1 MRPTF
6 GRAEDRDG
14 PRDECGVFGIY
25 APGHEVSRL
34 SYFALY
40 ALQHRGQE
48 SAGIAAA
55 DRGGQ
60 IITRR
65 ELGLVSQVFSEN
77 DLRTLRGE
85 LAIGHVRYST
95 TGSNAWENSQPVQRS
110 EGTHG
115 SHRELALAHNGNLI
129 NAVELHSELLERGV
143 TFSST
148 SDSEIIAAL
157 IATHPAEAIE
167 DAIADVLPRL
177 RGAFSIVAMTKD
189 RVLAFRDPHGLRP
202 LAIGELGDPDP
213 AHAERAGQD
222 PGATDADNPGAQ
234 GSDAPTTDGADGA
247 AYCVASESCAFDII
261 GARHLREVQPGEL
274 VSIGED
280 GIRSRQVVEGARK
293 AFCVFEYIYFARPD
307 SRMNGQALQVVRGRM
322 GEILWREAPVEADIV
337 IAVPDSGNPA
347 ARGLARA
354 AGLPQDDG
362 FVKNRYVAR
371 TFIQPGQE
379 LRKHGLRLKFNPLPE
394 VIAGRRLIVVD
405 DSIVRGNTTRQIVAM
420 LRDAGAREVHMRISA
435 PPIKHP
441 CHYGID
447 MSTRE
452 EMIAHNR
459 TTDQVAAELG
469 CDSLHY
475 LSLAGVYE
483 AVGTGARPPGAHPP
497 GRESHCDACFSGE
510 YPLDGT
516 GEANGKYA
524 LEPAGSAL
532 PLVRA

>member
-1 MRPTF
+1 VSGVGAGGPEGAGPNGGLLAFEGMR
-6 GRAEDRDG
+6 EG
-14 PRDECGVFGIY
+14 PRDECGVFGLY
-25 APGHEVSRL
+25 APGHEVARL

-55 DRGGQ
+55 DRGGH

-65 ELGLVSQVFSEN
+65 ELGLVNQVFSEN
-77 DLRTLRGE
+77 DLRTLAGE

-110 EGTHG
+110 EGTNG
-115 SHRELALAHNGNLI
+115 SRREIALGHNGNLI
-129 NAVELHSELLERGV
+129 NALELHAELSARGV
-143 TFSST
+143 SFSST
-148 SDSEIIAAL
+148 SDSEIIAAM
-157 IATHPAEAIE
+157 IATHPAEQIE
-167 DAIADVLPRL
+167 DAIAEVLPQL

-189 RVLAFRDPHGLRP
+189 RVVAFRDPHGLRP
-202 LAIGELGDPDP
+202 LSIGVLDS
-213 AHAERAGQD
+213 AE
-222 PGATDADNPGAQ
+222 PGGEPH
-234 GSDAPTTDGADGA
+234 
-247 AYCVASESCAFDII
+247 YCVASESCAFDII
-261 GARHLREVQPGEL
+261 GARYLRDVEPGEVVTL
-274 VSIGED
+274 GED
-280 GIRSRQVVEGARK
+280 GLQSRIVAGGQRH

-307 SRMNGQALQVVRGRM
+307 SRMNDQVLQVARGKM
-322 GEILWREAPVEADIV
+322 GEILWREAPVDADLV
-337 IAVPDSGNPA
+337 IAVPDSGNAA

-394 VIAGRRLIVVD
+394 VIDGKRLVVVD
-405 DSIVRGNTTRQIVAM
+405 DSIVRGNTTRQIVQM
-420 LRDAGAREVHMRISA
+420 LRDAGAAEVHMRISA

-452 EMIAHNR
+452 EMIAHGR
-459 TTDQVAAELG
+459 TTEEVAAELG

-475 LSLAGVYE
+475 LSLDGVYE
-483 AVGTGARPPGAHPP
+483 AVGATRDT
-497 GRESHCDACFSGE
+497 HCDACFSGT
-510 YPLDGT
+510 YPLAGT
-516 GEANGKYA
+516 DEAGGKYA
-524 LEPAGSAL
+524 LESGEEAFDIVEASLTGA
-532 PLVRA
+532 